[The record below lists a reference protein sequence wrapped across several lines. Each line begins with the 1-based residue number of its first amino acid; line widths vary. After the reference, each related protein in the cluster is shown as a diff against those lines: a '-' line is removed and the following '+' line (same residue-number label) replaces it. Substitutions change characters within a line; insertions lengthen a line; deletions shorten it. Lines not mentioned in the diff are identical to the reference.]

1 MKKTALYYSNIFLEH
16 IVPNGHPENNNRI
29 KFIIKNIKESN
40 FKNLKFKN
48 AKPANHNI
56 LKLGHTER
64 YINWL
69 SQLKPAKEIIKID
82 QDTFMSPK
90 TLEAAK
96 VGVGCL
102 IDAID
107 NVLEKKYRNA
117 FCLLRPPGHHAE
129 REKAMGFCFF
139 STIGIGAK
147 YLKKIKQLYKIAI
160 VDFDV
165 HHGNG
170 TQDILWNDPDCLF
183 ISIHQDEIFPFTGS
197 KNETGIKNNI
207 LNIPVN
213 AGSNSTEF
221 RSIVDNIIIPRLI
234 KFEPEFL
241 LISAGFDGHQDDQIS
256 QTQWAESDFIY
267 ITKKLK
273 SVANQFCEDRIVSCL
288 EGGYH
293 LEKLSTCCMSHL
305 KTLME

>member
-56 LKLGHTER
+56 LKLGHSER

-90 TLEAAK
+90 TLVSAK
-96 VGVGCL
+96 IGVGCL
-102 IDAID
+102 VDAID

-139 STIGIGAK
+139 STVGIGAK

-170 TQDILWNDPDCLF
+170 TQDVLWNDPDCLF
-183 ISIHQDEIFPFTGS
+183 ISVHQDKIFPFTGS

-213 AGSNSTEF
+213 NGSNSTEF

-234 KFEPEFL
+234 KFKPEFL

-256 QTQWAESDFIY
+256 QTQWTESDFIY

-293 LEKLSTCCMSHL
+293 LEKLSTCCVSHI

>member
-1 MKKTALYYSNIFLEH
+1 MKKTALYYSKIFLEH

-40 FKNLKFKN
+40 FKNLKFKK
-48 AKPANHNI
+48 AKPANNNI

-90 TLEAAK
+90 TLESAK
-96 VGVGCL
+96 IGVGCL
-102 IDAID
+102 VDAID
-107 NVLEKKYRNA
+107 NVLEKKCRNA

-147 YLKKIKQLYKIAI
+147 YLKKIKQLNKIAI

-170 TQDILWNDPDCLF
+170 TQDVLWNDPDCLF

-213 AGSNSTEF
+213 AGSNSNEF

-293 LEKLSTCCMSHL
+293 LEKLSTCCVSHI

>member
-56 LKLGHTER
+56 LKLGHSER

-90 TLEAAK
+90 TLESAK
-96 VGVGCL
+96 IGVGCL
-102 IDAID
+102 VDAID
-107 NVLEKKYRNA
+107 NVLEKKCRNA

-170 TQDILWNDPDCLF
+170 TQDVLWNDPDCLF

-197 KNETGIKNNI
+197 KQETGIKNNI

-213 AGSNSTEF
+213 AGSNSNEF

-241 LISAGFDGHQDDQIS
+241 LISAGFDGHKNDQIS

-293 LEKLSTCCMSHL
+293 LEKLSTCCVSHI

>member
-1 MKKTALYYSNIFLEH
+1 MKKTALYYSKIFLEH
-16 IVPNGHPENNNRI
+16 IVPNGHPENNNRT

-40 FKNLKFKN
+40 FKNLKFKK
-48 AKPANHNI
+48 AKPANNNI

-69 SQLKPAKEIIKID
+69 SQLKPANEIIKID

-90 TLEAAK
+90 TLESAK
-96 VGVGCL
+96 IGVGCL
-102 IDAID
+102 VDAID
-107 NVLEKKYRNA
+107 NVLEKKCRNA

-147 YLKKIKQLYKIAI
+147 YLKKIKKLYKIAI

-170 TQDILWNDPDCLF
+170 TQDVLWNDPDCLF
-183 ISIHQDEIFPFTGS
+183 ISVHQDKIFPFTGS

-213 AGSNSTEF
+213 TGSNSTEF

-293 LEKLSTCCMSHL
+293 LEKLSTCCVSHI

>member
-56 LKLGHTER
+56 LKLGHSER

-90 TLEAAK
+90 TLESAK
-96 VGVGCL
+96 IGVGCL
-102 IDAID
+102 VDAID

-129 REKAMGFCFF
+129 SEKAMGFCLF
-139 STIGIGAK
+139 STVGIGAK

-170 TQDILWNDPDCLF
+170 TQDVLWNDPDCLF
-183 ISIHQDEIFPFTGS
+183 ISVHQDKIFPFTGS

-213 AGSNSTEF
+213 TGSNSTEF

-241 LISAGFDGHQDDQIS
+241 LISAGFDGHKNDQIS

-293 LEKLSTCCMSHL
+293 LEKLSTCCISHI

>member
-40 FKNLKFKN
+40 FNNLEFKN
-48 AKPANHNI
+48 AKPANNNI
-56 LKLGHTER
+56 IKLVHTER

-90 TLEAAK
+90 TLESAK
-96 VGVGCL
+96 IGVGCL
-102 IDAID
+102 VDAID

-160 VDFDV
+160 IDFDV

-170 TQDILWNDPDCLF
+170 TQDVLWNDPDCLF
-183 ISIHQDEIFPFTGS
+183 ISIHQNKIFPFTGS

-213 AGSNSTEF
+213 AGSSSNEF
-221 RSIVDNIIIPRLI
+221 RSIVDNIIIPRLK

-256 QTQWAESDFIY
+256 QTQWEESDFIY

-293 LEKLSTCCMSHL
+293 LEKLSTCCVSHI

>member
-1 MKKTALYYSNIFLEH
+1 
-16 IVPNGHPENNNRI
+16 
-29 KFIIKNIKESN
+29 
-40 FKNLKFKN
+40 
-48 AKPANHNI
+48 
-56 LKLGHTER
+56 
-64 YINWL
+64 
-69 SQLKPAKEIIKID
+69 
-82 QDTFMSPK
+82 MSPK
-90 TLEAAK
+90 TLESAK
-96 VGVGCL
+96 TGVGCL
-102 IDAID
+102 VDAID
-107 NVLEKKYRNA
+107 NVLEKKYRNS

-139 STIGIGAK
+139 STVGIGAK

-170 TQDILWNDPDCLF
+170 TQDLLWNDPDCLF
-183 ISIHQDEIFPFTGS
+183 ISVHQDKIFPFTGS

-213 AGSNSTEF
+213 SGSNSTEF

-241 LISAGFDGHQDDQIS
+241 LISAGFDGHKNDQIS

-293 LEKLSTCCMSHL
+293 LEKLSTCCVSHI

>member
-56 LKLGHTER
+56 LKLGHSER

-90 TLEAAK
+90 TLESAK
-96 VGVGCL
+96 IGVGCL
-102 IDAID
+102 VDAID

-139 STIGIGAK
+139 STVGIGAK

-170 TQDILWNDPDCLF
+170 TQDVLWNDPGCLF
-183 ISIHQDEIFPFTGS
+183 ISVHQDKIFPFTGS

-213 AGSNSTEF
+213 TGSNSTEF

-234 KFEPEFL
+234 KFKPEFL
-241 LISAGFDGHQDDQIS
+241 LISAGFDGHKNDQIS

-293 LEKLSTCCMSHL
+293 LEKLSTCCVSHI

>member
-1 MKKTALYYSNIFLEH
+1 MEKTAIYYSKIFLEH

-48 AKPANHNI
+48 AKPAKNNI

-90 TLEAAK
+90 TLESAK
-96 VGVGCL
+96 IGVGCL

-139 STIGIGAK
+139 STVGIGAK

-170 TQDILWNDPDCLF
+170 TQDLLWNDPDCLF
-183 ISIHQDEIFPFTGS
+183 ISVHQDKIFPFTGS

-213 AGSNSTEF
+213 TGSNSTEF

-241 LISAGFDGHQDDQIS
+241 LISAGFDGHKNDQIS

-293 LEKLSTCCMSHL
+293 LEKLSTCCVSHI

>member
-40 FKNLKFKN
+40 FKNLKFKK
-48 AKPANHNI
+48 AKPANNNI

-90 TLEAAK
+90 TLESAK
-96 VGVGCL
+96 IGVGCL
-102 IDAID
+102 VDAID

-147 YLKKIKQLYKIAI
+147 YLKKIKKLYKIAI

-170 TQDILWNDPDCLF
+170 TQDVLWNDPDCLF
-183 ISIHQDEIFPFTGS
+183 ISVHQDKIFPFTGS

-213 AGSNSTEF
+213 TGSNSTEF

-293 LEKLSTCCMSHL
+293 LEKLSTCCVSHI

>member
-1 MKKTALYYSNIFLEH
+1 MKKTALYYSKIFLEH

-40 FKNLKFKN
+40 FKNLKFKK
-48 AKPANHNI
+48 AKPANNNI

-90 TLEAAK
+90 TLESAK
-96 VGVGCL
+96 IGVGCL
-102 IDAID
+102 VDAID
-107 NVLEKKYRNA
+107 NVLEKKCRNA

-147 YLKKIKQLYKIAI
+147 YLKKIKKLYKIAI

-170 TQDILWNDPDCLF
+170 TQDVLWNDPDCLF

-197 KNETGIKNNI
+197 KQETGIKNNI

-213 AGSNSTEF
+213 AGSNSNEF

-293 LEKLSTCCMSHL
+293 LEKLSTCCVSHI

>member
-29 KFIIKNIKESN
+29 KFIIKKIKESN

-48 AKPANHNI
+48 AKSANHNI
-56 LKLGHTER
+56 LKLGHTEH
-64 YINWL
+64 YINWI
-69 SQLKPAKEIIKID
+69 SQLKPGKEIIKID

-96 VGVGCL
+96 IGVGCL
-102 IDAID
+102 VDAID
-107 NVLEKKYRNA
+107 SVLEKKNKNA
-117 FCLLRPPGHHAE
+117 FCLIRPPGHHAE

-170 TQDILWNDPDCLF
+170 TQDVLWNDPDCLF
-183 ISIHQDEIFPFTGS
+183 ISIHQDKIFPFTGS
-197 KNETGIKNNI
+197 KNEKGIKNNI

-256 QTQWAESDFIY
+256 QTQWEESDFIY

-293 LEKLSTCCMSHL
+293 LEKLSTCCVSHL

>member
-1 MKKTALYYSNIFLEH
+1 
-16 IVPNGHPENNNRI
+16 
-29 KFIIKNIKESN
+29 
-40 FKNLKFKN
+40 
-48 AKPANHNI
+48 
-56 LKLGHTER
+56 
-64 YINWL
+64 
-69 SQLKPAKEIIKID
+69 
-82 QDTFMSPK
+82 MSPK
-90 TLEAAK
+90 TLESAK
-96 VGVGCL
+96 IGVGCL
-102 IDAID
+102 VDAID
-107 NVLEKKYRNA
+107 NVLEKKCRNA

-170 TQDILWNDPDCLF
+170 TQDVLWNDPDCLF

-213 AGSNSTEF
+213 SGSNSTEF

-273 SVANQFCEDRIVSCL
+273 SIANQFCEDRIVSCL

-293 LEKLSTCCMSHL
+293 LEKLSTCCVSHI

>member
-1 MKKTALYYSNIFLEH
+1 MSKTALYYNDIFLEH

-29 KFIIKNIKESN
+29 KFIIKKIKESN

-48 AKPANHNI
+48 AKSANHNI

-64 YINWL
+64 YINWI
-69 SQLKPAKEIIKID
+69 SQLKPGKEIIKID

-96 VGVGCL
+96 IGVGCL
-102 IDAID
+102 VDAID
-107 NVLEKKYRNA
+107 SVLEKKNKNA
-117 FCLLRPPGHHAE
+117 FCLIRPPGHHAE

-147 YLKKIKQLYKIAI
+147 YLKKIKKLYKIAV

-170 TQDILWNDPDCLF
+170 TQNVLWNDPDCLF
-183 ISIHQDEIFPFTGS
+183 ISIHQDELFPFTGS

-213 AGSNSTEF
+213 ANSTSNEF
-221 RSIVDNIIIPRLI
+221 RNIVDNIVIPRLI
-234 KFEPEFL
+234 KFEPEFI
-241 LISAGFDGHQDDQIS
+241 LISAGFDGHKDDQIS
-256 QTQWAESDFIY
+256 QTKWEESDFIY

-273 SVANQFCEDRIVSCL
+273 SVAKQYCEDRIVSCL

-293 LEKLSTCCMSHL
+293 LEKLSTCCVSHL

>member
-40 FKNLKFKN
+40 FKNLKFKK
-48 AKPANHNI
+48 AKPANNNI

-90 TLEAAK
+90 TLESAK
-96 VGVGCL
+96 IGVGCL
-102 IDAID
+102 VDAID
-107 NVLEKKYRNA
+107 NVLEKKCRNA

-147 YLKKIKQLYKIAI
+147 YLKKIKKLYKIAI

-170 TQDILWNDPDCLF
+170 TQDVLWNDPDCLF
-183 ISIHQDEIFPFTGS
+183 ISVHQDKIFPFTGS

-213 AGSNSTEF
+213 TGSNSTEF

-273 SVANQFCEDRIVSCL
+273 SIANQFCEDRIVSCL

-293 LEKLSTCCMSHL
+293 LEKLSACCVSHI

>member
-16 IVPNGHPENNNRI
+16 IVPNGHPENKNRI
-29 KFIIKNIKESN
+29 KFIIKKIKESN
-40 FKNLKFKN
+40 FKNLKFKT
-48 AKPANHNI
+48 AKPANHDI

-96 VGVGCL
+96 TGVGCL
-102 IDAID
+102 VDAID

-147 YLKKIKQLYKIAI
+147 YLKKVRKLHRIAV

-170 TQDILWNDPDCLF
+170 TQNVLWNEPNCLF
-183 ISIHQDEIFPFTGS
+183 ISIHQDNIFPFTGS
-197 KNETGIKNNI
+197 KKETGIKDNI

-213 AGSNSTEF
+213 ASSNSNEF
-221 RSIVDNIIIPRLI
+221 RNIVDKIVIPRLI
-234 KFEPEFL
+234 KFEPDFL
-241 LISAGFDGHQDDQIS
+241 LISSGFDGHKDDQIS
-256 QTQWAESDFIY
+256 QTQWEESNFIY

-293 LEKLSTCCMSHL
+293 LEKLSTCCVSHL

>member
-40 FKNLKFKN
+40 FKNLKFKK
-48 AKPANHNI
+48 AKPANNNI

-90 TLEAAK
+90 TLESAK
-96 VGVGCL
+96 IGVGCL
-102 IDAID
+102 VDAID
-107 NVLEKKYRNA
+107 NVLEKKCRNA

-170 TQDILWNDPDCLF
+170 TQDVLWNDPDCLF
-183 ISIHQDEIFPFTGS
+183 ISIHQDKIFPFTGS

-213 AGSNSTEF
+213 AGSNSNEF

-256 QTQWAESDFIY
+256 QTQWVESDFIY

-293 LEKLSTCCMSHL
+293 LEKLSTCCVSHI

>member
-1 MKKTALYYSNIFLEH
+1 MSKTALYYNNIFLEH

-29 KFIIKNIKESN
+29 KFIIKKIKESN

-48 AKPANHNI
+48 AKSANHNI

-64 YINWL
+64 YINWI
-69 SQLKPAKEIIKID
+69 SQLKPGKEIIKID

-96 VGVGCL
+96 IGVGCL
-102 IDAID
+102 VDAID
-107 NVLEKKYRNA
+107 SVLEKKNKNA
-117 FCLLRPPGHHAE
+117 FCLIRPPGHHAE

-147 YLKKIKQLYKIAI
+147 YLKKIKKLYKIAI

-170 TQDILWNDPDCLF
+170 TQNVLWNDPDCLF
-183 ISIHQDEIFPFTGS
+183 ISIHQDELFPFTGS

-213 AGSNSTEF
+213 ANSTSNEF
-221 RSIVDNIIIPRLI
+221 RNIVDNIVIPRLI
-234 KFEPEFL
+234 KFEPEFI
-241 LISAGFDGHQDDQIS
+241 LISAGFDGHKDDQIS
-256 QTQWAESDFIY
+256 QTKWEESDFIY

-273 SVANQFCEDRIVSCL
+273 SVAKQYCEDRIVSCL

-293 LEKLSTCCMSHL
+293 LEKLSTCCVSHL

>member
-1 MKKTALYYSNIFLEH
+1 MKKTALYYNTIFLEH
-16 IVPNGHPENNNRI
+16 LVPEGHPENNNRI
-29 KFIIKNIKESN
+29 KFIIKKIQESN
-40 FKNLKFKN
+40 FKNLKFKM

-56 LKLGHTER
+56 LRLGHTER

-69 SQLKPAKEIIKID
+69 TQLKPAKEIIKID

-96 VGVGCL
+96 IGVGCL

-107 NVLEKKYRNA
+107 SILEKRYKNA
-117 FCLLRPPGHHAE
+117 FCLIRPPGHHAE

-139 STIGIGAK
+139 STIGIGVK
-147 YLKKIKQLYKIAI
+147 YLKKIKKISKIAV

-170 TQDILWNDPDCLF
+170 TQNVLWDDPECLF
-183 ISIHQDEIFPFTGS
+183 ISIHQDKIFPFTGS

-207 LNIPVN
+207 LNIPVSSS
-213 AGSNSTEF
+213 SNSTEF
-221 RSIVDNIIIPRLI
+221 RNFVDNIILPRLI

-241 LISAGFDGHQDDQIS
+241 LISAGFDGHKDDQLS
-256 QTQWAESDFIY
+256 QTQWEESDFIY

-273 SVANQFCEDRIVSCL
+273 SIANQFCKDRIVSCL

-293 LEKLSTCCMSHL
+293 LEKLSTCCVSHL

>member
-1 MKKTALYYSNIFLEH
+1 MKKTALYYSKIFLEH

-90 TLEAAK
+90 TLESAK
-96 VGVGCL
+96 IGVGCL
-102 IDAID
+102 VDAID
-107 NVLEKKYRNA
+107 NVLEKKCRNA

-139 STIGIGAK
+139 STVGIGAK

-170 TQDILWNDPDCLF
+170 TQDVLWNDPDCLF

-197 KNETGIKNNI
+197 KQETI
-207 LNIPVN
+207 L
-213 AGSNSTEF
+213 S
-221 RSIVDNIIIPRLI
+221 
-234 KFEPEFL
+234 
-241 LISAGFDGHQDDQIS
+241 S
-256 QTQWAESDFIY
+256 Q
-267 ITKKLK
+267 
-273 SVANQFCEDRIVSCL
+273 N
-288 EGGYH
+288 
-293 LEKLSTCCMSHL
+293 
-305 KTLME
+305 

>member
-29 KFIIKNIKESN
+29 KFIIKKIKESN

-90 TLEAAK
+90 TLESAK
-96 VGVGCL
+96 IGVGCL
-102 IDAID
+102 VDAID

-147 YLKKIKQLYKIAI
+147 YLKKIKKLYKIAI

-170 TQDILWNDPDCLF
+170 TQDVLWNDPDCLF

-197 KNETGIKNNI
+197 KHETGIKNNI

-213 AGSNSTEF
+213 AGSNSNEF

-293 LEKLSTCCMSHL
+293 LEKLSTCCVSHI